1 MRTSAARIADTLN
14 YLPLALIHAG
24 RAIMDGLCPLSNY
37 LDFYERTWKR
47 IRRSR
52 SISGYRGDANTN
64 MNVYA
69 TWKILYLGLEANN
82 TETSNDGV
90 ELLKIFSFFYWENIC
105 VDILIAAAKNPS
117 REQEVTEKAED
128 SLKTTVASK
137 GNVRL

>member
-1 MRTSAARIADTLN
+1 
-14 YLPLALIHAG
+14 
-24 RAIMDGLCPLSNY
+24 
-37 LDFYERTWKR
+37 
-47 IRRSR
+47 
-52 SISGYRGDANTN
+52 